1 MNIGTQKSLT
11 LDSSLPAESLCLN
24 RNEESVA
31 PFRLQPVDA
40 CDERRESTTPLEELF
55 EEEEPCDPVFASS
68 PLPQSFLFDVA
79 ATSAPACATPVSA
92 SAVIDALFE
101 SMASQMVIMTSS
113 HEQKTTIVLDAD
125 HFGSSPLAGAEITI
139 TEFSTAPK
147 IFNVEI
153 IGNPSAVALIQKSQE
168 ALLQRIAKG
177 NFSFSIHRLEAL
189 STRRAPASEGRSE
202 RKEKDEEQRS

>member
-1 MNIGTQKSLT
+1 MTIRTP
-11 LDSSLPAESLCLN
+11 SSLNLDASLPSESPCFN
-24 RNEESVA
+24 RDEKSVA
-31 PFRLQPVDA
+31 LFSLQPLDA
-40 CDERRESTTPLEELF
+40 SDERREDARPLEELF
-55 EEEEPCDPVFASS
+55 EGED
-68 PLPQSFLFDVA
+68 LRD
-79 ATSAPACATPVSA
+79 PVSA
-92 SAVIDALFE
+92 NSPPPQPLLFGIATPSVSESAAPISASVAVDALFE

-125 HFGSSPLAGAEITI
+125 RFGLSPLAGAEITI

-153 IGNPSAVALIQKSQE
+153 IGNPSAVVLIQKSQE

-177 NFSFSIHRLEAL
+177 NFSFSIHRFEAV
-189 STRRAPASEGRSE
+189 SAPRPPAFEERRE